1 MTINT
6 YYIFINIYVCSLY
19 VYIYIYLITLLI
31 SLLAEVDNPNDV
43 SAFME
48 CMFCKGKAN
57 SKQHYI
63 QINKINSNLMIILSQ
78 RKE

>member
-1 MTINT
+1 M
-6 YYIFINIYVCSLY
+6 C
-19 VYIYIYLITLLI
+19 IYIYLITLLI
-31 SLLAEVDNPNDV
+31 SMLAEVDNPNDV

-57 SKQHYI
+57 KQCCI